1 MSLYIEITARGIVA
15 IADPTPTTAPGF
27 TGDPNL
33 ISPGIA
39 GFLVTAFVAVATVLL
54 ILDMTRRIRRVR
66 YRAEVRERLESEK
79 LDAELRALAEGSDVA
94 PESAEIPP
102 DVPKPSKTEPAK
114 TKPAQPEPGNPKP
127 DKPKPDKPKPDNPEA

>member
-1 MSLYIEITARGIVA
+1 VSLYIEITARGIVA
-15 IADPTPTTAPGF
+15 IADPTPTPAPGF

-94 PESAEIPP
+94 PESDEPSP
-102 DVPKPSKTEPAK
+102 DAPKSSM
-114 TKPAQPEPGNPKP
+114 PKSA
-127 DKPKPDKPKPDNPEA
+127 KPKPDKPKSDNPEA

>member
-15 IADPTPTTAPGF
+15 IADPTPTPAPGF

-94 PESAEIPP
+94 PESDEPSP
-102 DVPKPSKTEPAK
+102 DAPKSSM
-114 TKPAQPEPGNPKP
+114 PKSA
-127 DKPKPDKPKPDNPEA
+127 KPKPDKPKPDNPEA

>member
-15 IADPTPTTAPGF
+15 IADPTPTPAPGF

-54 ILDMTRRIRRVR
+54 VIDMTRRIRRVR

-79 LDAELRALAEGSDVA
+79 LDAELRALAEGSDVST
-94 PESAEIPP
+94 ETDETSP
-102 DVPKPSKTEPAK
+102 DVPKPSTTEPAK
-114 TKPAQPEPGNPKP
+114 TKPAKTKPGNPKP
-127 DKPKPDKPKPDNPEA
+127 DKPEPGNPEA

>member
-1 MSLYIEITARGIVA
+1 VSLYIEITARGIVA
-15 IADPTPTTAPGF
+15 IADPTPSPVPGF

-94 PESAEIPP
+94 PVTDEPSPDAPKSAAPSP
-102 DVPKPSKTEPAK
+102 DAPKS
-114 TKPAQPEPGNPKP
+114 AQPKSA
-127 DKPKPDKPKPDNPEA
+127 KPKPDNPKPDNPEA

>member
-1 MSLYIEITARGIVA
+1 MSRYIEMMARAIVA
-15 IADPTPTTAPGF
+15 IADPTPTPAPGF

-39 GFLVTAFVAVATVLL
+39 GFVVTALVAVATILL

-79 LDAELRALAEGSDVA
+79 LDAELRALADGGDPA
-94 PESAEIPP
+94 PKA
-102 DVPKPSKTEPAK
+102 D
-114 TKPAQPEPGNPKP
+114 
-127 DKPKPDKPKPDNPEA
+127 DPEA